1 MRRSPGSRCPPPQP
15 PAPPHAGRQPEPA
28 SAHRLPEAAWMP
40 APAAGAPARRRG
52 GRRWRGRLRQGRTN
66 HEDQSLHRRVARR
79 DLKRDLP
86 VLWQRRGRLQ
96 ADLAGLGPDF
106 HIAVAGLLDHR
117 PRNDNGPEK
126 LLELVRQLFERCL
139 PGGFRG
145 CRRRHGRCR
154 AGAGSSRSRRGGRSG
169 GRDWASHRG
178 PVIGDQSFCAGHHG
192 ENSFAARLRTSDAA
206 SELGERIRRGV

>member
-15 PAPPHAGRQPEPA
+15 PAPPHAERQPEPA

-145 CRRRHGRCR
+145 RRRHGRRR
-154 AGAGSSRSRRGGRSG
+154 AGAGSGGSGGGGR
-169 GRDWASHRG
+169 RRWRYRACHWE
-178 PVIGDQSFCAGHHG
+178 PVIVGQSSGAGHCG
-192 ENSFAARLRTSDAA
+192 PNSFAARLRTSDAA
-206 SELGERIRRGV
+206 SELGERIRSGV